1 MADKKGSGKKDT
13 GASSANDAFF
23 RLIKA
28 NEVKYV
34 DFRFTDPK
42 GKTQHTSYDVR
53 QIDADAIKNGI
64 MIDGSSISGW
74 KEIDESDMIIKPD
87 VKTAFIDPFTSR
99 STVCV
104 VCDVI
109 EPETGLPYDRDPRST
124 AKSAEEYLKTTGIGD
139 TIYFGPE
146 LEFFV
151 FDDVRYNTT
160 MNSSFYRVD
169 SREGAYNS
177 GTDYD
182 GGNLAHRPKVKG
194 GYFPVQPVD
203 SFNDMRAEMLEMLEA
218 VGVTPVL
225 HHHEVA
231 PSQLELGMMFS
242 TLTDMA
248 DKVQSY
254 KYVVHNVAD
263 LYGKSATFMPKPIAG
278 DNGSGMH
285 CHQSIWKDG
294 KNLFSGD
301 KYADLS
307 QECLWYIGGII
318 KHAKAINAFT
328 NAATNSYKRLVPGYE
343 APVHLAYSSLN
354 RSASIRIPHVH
365 SAKGKRIECRFPDP
379 VANPYFA
386 FAAMLMAGIDGI
398 KNKIDPGKPEDK
410 NLYALEDAE
419 LKHIPRV
426 ARSLH
431 EALEALDKDRGFL
444 KAGGVFSDDQIDA
457 YIRLKMAEVIE
468 WEATPHP
475 IEFSNYYSS

>member
-1 MADKKGSGKKDT
+1 MAGKSGNKEN
-13 GASSANDAFF
+13 SPNENFF
-23 RLIKA
+23 ELIKK
-28 NEVKYV
+28 NNIKYV

-87 VKTAFIDPFTSR
+87 VETAFIDPFTAHP
-99 STVCV
+99 TICV

-109 EPETGLPYDRDPRST
+109 EPETGLPYSRDPRST
-124 AKSAEEYLKTTGIGD
+124 AKAAEEYLIKSGIGD

-146 LEFFV
+146 PEFFV
-151 FDDVRYNTT
+151 FDDVRYGSQ
-160 MNSSFYRVD
+160 MNSSFYSVD
-169 SREGAYNS
+169 SREGTYNS
-177 GTDYD
+177 GTQYE
-182 GGNLAHRPKVKG
+182 GGNLAHRPKIKG

-203 SFNDMRAEMLEMLEA
+203 SFNDMRAEMLEMLEV
-218 VGVTPVL
+218 VGLTPVL

-231 PSQLELGMMFS
+231 PSQLELGIMFS

-263 LYGKSATFMPKPIAG
+263 MYGKSATFMPKPIAG

-285 CHQSIWKDG
+285 CHQSVWKDG
-294 KNLFSGD
+294 KNLFAGD
-301 KYADLS
+301 KYAGLS

-328 NAATNSYKRLVPGYE
+328 NSTTNSYKRLVPGYE

-365 SAKGKRIECRFPDP
+365 NAKGKRIECRFPDP
-379 VANPYFA
+379 VSNPYFA
-386 FAAMLMAGIDGI
+386 FSAMLMAGIDGI
-398 KNKIDPGKPEDK
+398 KNKIDPGKAADK
-410 NLYALEDAE
+410 NLYALPEAE
-419 LKHIPRV
+419 LRDIPRV

-431 EALEALDKDRGFL
+431 EALDSLDADRKFL
-444 KAGGVFSDDQIDA
+444 TAGGVFKDDQIDA
-457 YIRLKMAEVIE
+457 YIRLKMVEVIE

-475 IEFSNYYSS
+475 IEFINTYSS